1 MKFKNRYTGEV
12 VNWKEDNMR
21 SIVKRVIASGLCL
34 ALLIPGLC
42 FAASAEEP
50 AATSS
55 APYEVDDDIEC
66 TGYTDFSNP
75 VVFQA
80 EGSSLTYK
88 CFLIDLN
95 GIRRYVAVD
104 EEKYPYFESA
114 FKGKPMTFEGTYA
127 GTMSDG
133 TPVVRPITLIEGET
147 KTNLLKFL
155 WNLNKGPDNDLNF
168 KVYNILY
175 NIKYTTVGEDNSYIQ
190 FDSNPYNLDSDA
202 LATRLDAMVAPSYL
216 KIMNENFGLP
226 DWLYEEMIGTRALDG
241 MQKEVFEHLTVS
253 WTYHPDQ
260 GLEAIYRKN

>member
-1 MKFKNRYTGEV
+1 MKFKNRYTGEIM
-12 VNWKEDNMR
+12 NWRNSNMR
-21 SIVKRVIASGLCL
+21 NVVRRLLASSLCL
-34 ALLIPGLC
+34 MVLVPGLC

-50 AATSS
+50 TATSS
-55 APYEVDDDIEC
+55 APYEVNDDIEC

-75 VVFQA
+75 VMFQA

-127 GTMSDG
+127 GAMSDG

-147 KTNLLKFL
+147 RTNLLKYL
-155 WNLNKGPDNDLNF
+155 WNINKGPDNDLNF
-168 KVYNILY
+168 KVYEILY
-175 NIKYTTVGEDNSYIQ
+175 DISFIKAGDDNSYIT
-190 FDSNPYNLDSDA
+190 FDSNPFNLDSDSPAA
-202 LATRLDAMVAPSYL
+202 LIDAIAAPPFL
-216 KIMNENFGLP
+216 ETMNENFGLP
-226 DWLYEEMIGTRALDG
+226 DWLYEEMVGTRALDG

-260 GLEAIYRKN
+260 GLEVLYRKN

>member
-1 MKFKNRYTGEV
+1 MRNV
-12 VNWKEDNMR
+12 VR
-21 SIVKRVIASGLCL
+21 RLLASSLCL
-34 ALLIPGLC
+34 MALVPGLC

-55 APYEVDDDIEC
+55 TQYEVDDDIEC

-75 VVFQA
+75 VMFQA

-104 EEKYPYFESA
+104 EEKFPYFESA

-127 GTMSDG
+127 GAMSDG

-147 KTNLLKFL
+147 RTNLLKYL
-155 WNLNKGPDNDLNF
+155 WNLNKGSDNDLNF
-168 KVYNILY
+168 KVYKALHDINYI
-175 NIKYTTVGEDNSYIQ
+175 TASEDNSYIQ
-190 FDSNPYNLDSDA
+190 FDSNPYNLDSDTFA
-202 LATRLDAMVAPSYL
+202 ARLDAMVAPSFL
-216 KIMNENFGLP
+216 KTMNEDFNLP
-226 DWLYEEMIGTRALDG
+226 DWLYEEMVGTRALDG

-260 GLEAIYRKN
+260 GLEVLYRKN